1 MDTSFDR
8 LCDLLRKRRVVV
20 LTGAGCS
27 TESGIPDYRG
37 KGRPER
43 PRGPI
48 QHDAFTRSADVRRRY
63 WARATV
69 GWERFSTFRPNA
81 AHRSLAALEEQG
93 RIVGVITQNVDRLH
107 RAAGSRRVVELHGA
121 LADVVCLGCGRMGE
135 RAELHARLLDE
146 NPGWLAGAS
155 ELAPDGDAEI
165 ADDHVQR
172 FRVVDCASCGG
183 PLKPHVVFFGG
194 SVAPPTLAAAW
205 ALFDEAD
212 ALLVLGSSL
221 AVYSGF
227 RFARRAVADG
237 KAIAIVNQGPT
248 RADDLPVEVR
258 LDVRLGELLPRL
270 AATLADT
277 LPR

>member
-1 MDTSFDR
+1 M
-8 LCDLLRKRRVVV
+8 

-43 PRGPI
+43 PRAPI
-48 QHDAFTRSADVRRRY
+48 QHDAFIRSAAVRRRY

-69 GWERFSTFRPNA
+69 GWERFSTCRPNP
-81 AHRSLAALEEQG
+81 AHRGLAALEEQG

-107 RAAGSRRVVELHGA
+107 RDAGSRRVVELHGA
-121 LADVVCLGCGRMGE
+121 LADVVCLGCGRMGA
-135 RAELHARLLDE
+135 RAELHDRLLDE
-146 NPGWLAGAS
+146 NPGWLACAS
-155 ELAPDGDAEI
+155 GLAPDGDAEI
-165 ADDHVQR
+165 ADDHVER
-172 FRVVDCASCGG
+172 FRVVDCGSCGG

-194 SVAPPTLAAAW
+194 SVAPATLSAAW
-205 ALFDEAD
+205 TLFEEAD

-248 RADDLPVEVR
+248 RADDLPIEVR

-270 AATLADT
+270 VAKLA
-277 LPR
+277 

>member
-43 PRGPI
+43 PRVPI
-48 QHDAFTRSADVRRRY
+48 QHDAFLRSAAVRRRY

-69 GWERFSTFRPNA
+69 GWERFSTCRPNA
-81 AHRSLAALEEQG
+81 AHRGLAALEEQG

-107 RAAGSRRVVELHGA
+107 RDAGSRRVVELHGA
-121 LADVVCLGCGRMGE
+121 LADVVCLGCGRMAA
-135 RAELHARLLDE
+135 RAELHHRLLEE

-165 ADDHVQR
+165 ADDHVER

-194 SVAPPTLAAAW
+194 SVAPATLSAAW
-205 ALFDEAD
+205 TLFEEAD
-212 ALLVLGSSL
+212 VLLVLGSSL

-248 RADDLPVEVR
+248 RADDLPIEVR

-270 AATLADT
+270 VAKLA
-277 LPR
+277 